1 MRRVFFVPVFLIASL
16 VPTHVCAEQV
26 KLAWDAVS
34 EPSVSGYRVYFSR
47 ENGRYNKDRMVDAGK
62 ATTCTINLDKG
73 KWYIAVTAY
82 DSKGNE
88 SACSNPVIWEK
99 DTPYTPD
106 ALEKNPDARQ
116 QPGNKQLEQPNGASG
131 KTLIPPSAHRDLQ
144 NDDGTRK
151 LIPPN
156 KAR

>member
-1 MRRVFFVPVFLIASL
+1 MRRVFFLQVFFIASL
-16 VPTHVCAEQV
+16 VPAHVCAEQV

-34 EPSVSGYRVYFSR
+34 EPSVTGYRVYFSR
-47 ENGRYNKDRMVDAGK
+47 ENGHYNKNRMVDVGK

-88 SACSNPVIWEK
+88 SAYSSPVLWEK
-99 DTPYTPD
+99 NTLYTP
-106 ALEKNPDARQ
+106 AGLEKNPDAQQ
-116 QPGNKQLEQPNGASG
+116 QPGTKQPEQPNGASG

-144 NDDGTRK
+144 NDDGDRK
-151 LIPPN
+151 LIPPS